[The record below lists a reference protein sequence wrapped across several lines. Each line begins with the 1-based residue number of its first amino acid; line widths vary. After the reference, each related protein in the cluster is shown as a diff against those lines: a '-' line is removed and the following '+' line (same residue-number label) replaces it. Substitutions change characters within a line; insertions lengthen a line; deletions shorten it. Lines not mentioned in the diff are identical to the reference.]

1 MPLFSPIPAVARPR
15 RERLLNLMLIL
26 HCSSIIASLIL
37 ADLLS
42 TTPPDLPWVSAIPL
56 TLALYGFIALV
67 NRRSL
72 ERAAALLILVTMVF
86 TLLAAYNAPDDHGRI
101 SASLHLLT
109 PVVIA
114 AFVLG
119 PWATCAVGTFS
130 IASLVLVGL
139 TSGISMNGF
148 ALVLIFHLSVQPL
161 LALASWVWT
170 QDMRDL
176 EQQAHRRE
184 TTLADV
190 THELRTPLNGI
201 MGLTELTLSTALT
214 DEQQRYLRLVR
225 SSATGLLHLINDLLD
240 MAKARAGTLS
250 IFSTPFDP
258 HIQVQLV
265 AESLRPQAETKGL
278 ELRVET
284 EDLPSALLGDSVRVR
299 QILVNLLGNAI
310 KYTDQG
316 LVRLRVSYGEALSIL
331 VEDTGVGIA
340 PEQQSE
346 IFDAFTQVAGTRRIH
361 AGAGLG
367 LTITAELV
375 GLMAGRITVDS
386 SLGEGSCFKVWL
398 PLPVTGDEPEEDTWV
413 GPLDLSA
420 PLHPNQARN
429 TALVADDNQVSRF
442 LLETLLRKAGWE
454 VLVAEDG
461 EKAVDLAAEADIV
474 LMDVQMPELDGLEA
488 TRRIRAA
495 GNEVPIIAL
504 TAGTR
509 DQDREA
515 CMEAGMNAFLSKP
528 LRIAEVLDTVERLT
542 L

>member
-1 MPLFSPIPAVARPR
+1 MPLISPIPAAALPR
-15 RERLLNLMLIL
+15 RERLLHLILGL
-26 HCSSIIASLIL
+26 HCSIIVGSLVL

-42 TTPPDLPWVSAIPL
+42 TTPPSIPWVTFIPAALVIYGAVALLNRHSLMMAAGLLIVL
-56 TLALYGFIALV
+56 TLGI
-67 NRRSL
+67 
-72 ERAAALLILVTMVF
+72 
-86 TLLAAYNAPDDHGRI
+86 TLLAAYNAPDEHGII

-119 PWATCAVGTFS
+119 PWATCATGGL
-130 IASLVLVGL
+130 SLGLLGLVGL
-139 TSGISMNGF
+139 TTNISVNGF
-148 ALVLIFHLSVQPL
+148 TLVLILHLSIQPL
-161 LALASWVWT
+161 LAVASWVWA

-176 EQQAHRRE
+176 EEQANQRE
-184 TTLADV
+184 TSLADV

-214 DEQQRYLRLVR
+214 DEQRRYLRMVR

-250 IFSTPFDP
+250 VFSTPFDP

-265 AESLRPQAETKGL
+265 SESLRPQAEAKGL
-278 ELRVET
+278 DLRVEL
-284 EDLPSALLGDSVRVR
+284 EDLPSALLGDSVRLR

-316 LVRLRVSYGEALSIL
+316 SVRLRVGYDEGLSIE
-331 VEDTGVGIA
+331 VDDTGVGIA
-340 PEQQSE
+340 PDRLSE
-346 IFDAFTQVAGTRRIH
+346 VFDAFTQVAGTRRIH

-375 GLMAGRITVDS
+375 GLMEGRITVQS
-386 SLGEGSCFKVWL
+386 TLGEGSCFKVWL
-398 PLPVTGDEPEEDTWV
+398 PLPVSGDEPEEETWV
-413 GPLDLSA
+413 GPLDLSTSL
-420 PLHPNQARN
+420 PDKTRN
-429 TALVADDNQVSRF
+429 TALVAEDNQVNRF
-442 LLETLLRKAGWE
+442 LLETLLRKAGWH

-461 EKAVDLAAEADIV
+461 ERAVALAGEADII
-474 LMDVQMPELDGLEA
+474 LMDVQMPEIDGLEA
-488 TRRIRAA
+488 ARRIRAA
-495 GNEVPIIAL
+495 GNDVPIIAL
-504 TAGTR
+504 TAGAR

-528 LRIAEVLDTVERLT
+528 LGIAEVLDTVERLT

>member
-1 MPLFSPIPAVARPR
+1 MPLISPIPAAALPR
-15 RERLLNLMLIL
+15 RERLLNLILAL
-26 HCSSIIASLIL
+26 HCSIIVGSLIL

-42 TTPPDLPWVSAIPL
+42 TTPPSIPWVTFIPAALVLYGAIALLNRHSLMKAAGLLIVL
-56 TLALYGFIALV
+56 TLGI
-67 NRRSL
+67 
-72 ERAAALLILVTMVF
+72 
-86 TLLAAYNAPDDHGRI
+86 TLLAVYNAPDEHGII
-101 SASLHLLT
+101 SASLHFLT

-119 PWATCAVGTFS
+119 PWATCATGGL
-130 IASLVLVGL
+130 SLGLLGLVGL
-139 TSGISMNGF
+139 TTNISLNGF
-148 ALVLIFHLSVQPL
+148 TLVLILHLSIQPL
-161 LALASWVWT
+161 LAVASWVWA
-170 QDMRDL
+170 QDVRDL
-176 EQQAHRRE
+176 EEQANQRE
-184 TTLADV
+184 TSLADV

-214 DEQQRYLRLVR
+214 DEQQRYLRMVR

-250 IFSTPFDP
+250 VFSTPFDP

-265 AESLRPQAETKGL
+265 SESLRPQAEAKGL
-278 ELRVET
+278 ELRVEV

-310 KYTDQG
+310 KYTDHG
-316 LVRLRVSYGEALSIL
+316 YVRLRVGYDERLSID
-331 VEDTGVGIA
+331 VDDTGVGIA
-340 PEQQSE
+340 PDRLSE

-375 GLMAGRITVDS
+375 GLMEGSITVDS
-386 SLGEGSCFKVWL
+386 TLGEGSCFKVWL
-398 PLPVTGDEPEEDTWV
+398 PLPVSGDEPEEDTWV
-413 GPLDLSA
+413 GPLDLSSSL
-420 PLHPNQARN
+420 PDKTRN
-429 TALVADDNQVSRF
+429 TALVAEDNQVNRF
-442 LLETLLRKAGWE
+442 LLETLLRKAGWH

-461 EKAVDLAAEADIV
+461 ERAVALAGEADIV

-488 TRRIRAA
+488 ARRIRAA
-495 GNEVPIIAL
+495 GNDVPIIAL
-504 TAGTR
+504 TAGAR